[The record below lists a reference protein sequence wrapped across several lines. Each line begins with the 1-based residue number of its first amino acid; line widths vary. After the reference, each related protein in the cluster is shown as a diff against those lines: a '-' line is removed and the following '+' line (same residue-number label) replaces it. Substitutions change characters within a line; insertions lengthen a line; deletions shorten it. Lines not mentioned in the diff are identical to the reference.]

1 MQFQGTINFAA
12 GQTAVWH
19 TLTNPHIV
27 SRCTPHLTGWAELP
41 SNTQFHLQF
50 TWGSGSSRVT
60 IPLLLTWQTMK
71 PPTLLE
77 WQSEAQIGSTFLVMN
92 GRFHLN
98 ATTPTTT
105 RVAFAAELEPPNKML
120 QQVIQSTAPRLL
132 DNFFRC
138 LKTSA
143 EAV

>member
-19 TLTNPHIV
+19 TLTDPHVV

-41 SNTQFHLQF
+41 SNTQFQLQF
-50 TWGSGSSRVT
+50 TWGSGSSRVH
-60 IPLLLTWQTMK
+60 IPLLLTWQTMT
-71 PPTLLE
+71 PPTFLE
-77 WQSEAQIGSTFLVMN
+77 WQSEALIGSTSLLMN

-105 RVAFAAELEPPNKML
+105 QLTFAAELAPPNKVL
-120 QQVIQSTAPRLL
+120 QQVIQSAAPRLL

-138 LKTSA
+138 LKMSA

>member
-1 MQFQGTINFAA
+1 MQFQGTIQFAA

-41 SNTQFHLQF
+41 TNSQFQLQF
-50 TWGSGSSRVT
+50 TWGSGSSRVH
-60 IPLLLTWQTMK
+60 IPLLLTWQNMT
-71 PPTLLE
+71 PPSLLE
-77 WQSEAQIGSTFLVMN
+77 WCSEAQIGSTCLLMN

-105 RVAFAAELEPPNKML
+105 QLTFAAELDPPNKML
-120 QQVIQSTAPRLL
+120 RQVIQSTAPRLL

-138 LKTSA
+138 LKMSA